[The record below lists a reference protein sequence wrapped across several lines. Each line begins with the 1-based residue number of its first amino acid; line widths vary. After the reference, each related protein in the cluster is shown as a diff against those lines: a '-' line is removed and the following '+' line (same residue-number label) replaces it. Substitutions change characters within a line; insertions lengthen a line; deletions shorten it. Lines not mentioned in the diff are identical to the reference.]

1 MFSRANLDAAFRQA
15 FGVGVGV
22 AQYEHKSAVLG
33 CNMVV
38 SVIDPSCHLKKN
50 CPVVYWLSGLT
61 CTDRNFVEKAGAVEA
76 AVMIDAELSFWC
88 IQETPCRA
96 ESPSSRAH
104 SSPPFVLLLGAP
116 SLALAP
122 HSLAAPGQTWC
133 HHRLP

>member
-76 AVMIDAELSFWC
+76 AVMIDAELSF
-88 IQETPCRA
+88 
-96 ESPSSRAH
+96 
-104 SSPPFVLLLGAP
+104 GAP
-116 SLALAP
+116 KRRLAEQSHPQAEPILP
-122 HSLAAPGQTWC
+122 HLLSC
-133 HHRLP
+133 F